1 MACLSVTPSGR
12 RRRPPATGR
21 LDERSPFELRQQ
33 KSGTAEICAAPFRA
47 TGAFRCA
54 HSNSA
59 PLRQRFEPPKDQL
72 NSELK
77 SFISVVFPFEK
88 KIIFQSAA
96 QHRYRARRK
105 IYCSSKE
112 CRVINFCFYHFFFNA
127 SRALLSIVSLRKT
140 KFQKKEHLSTAQQDF
155 SLTICLMMRSIHR
168 FRRLNVSLF
177 KLLRNAHI
185 VTHVRK
191 SGQQKWKRSFER
203 TDRLKGGWRAIN
215 PLPLPNRHTHSL
227 GLCESCLYINKS
239 K

>member
-12 RRRPPATGR
+12 RRRPLATGR

-77 SFISVVFPFEK
+77 SFISAVFPFEK

-96 QHRYRARRK
+96 QHRYKARRK
-105 IYCSSKE
+105 IYCSSKK
-112 CRVINFCFYHFFFNA
+112 CRVINFYFYYFFFQRVKNA
-127 SRALLSIVSLRKT
+127 PFNSFFLE

-215 PLPLPNRHTHSL
+215 PLPLPNRHTLSL